1 MLIKLLLTALM
12 MCTAFCTAAADD
24 EIILDKGNYQVAI
37 WESDW
42 QNFVSEYAAFE
53 TPEALLEYA
62 ANAIDGIVEITGHEN
77 WMDVYSQPKVI
88 LDSTTEGTQIA
99 GGYYSNR
106 KPMPIVY
113 LNSGDMQHG
122 VAALTHELTHIVCQN
137 YSSLFLREGLAQYL
151 NWMIGGQEDMI
162 LFELNPHFVCQNII
176 RKSEANK
183 EYLYEIGRFSEQ
195 KLRQWIKK
203 GKSASF
209 YIASYSF
216 AKYLIETYGMESYM
230 AVYGAKSEEAYTAVI
245 GKPLEEIQTDW
256 LACCDAFEG
265 MYDREMYLDDISER
279 LVHHGADETAARKM
293 AEAILNQLE

>member
-1 MLIKLLLTALM
+1 MLMKLLLTALM
-12 MCTAFCTAAADD
+12 MCMAFCTAAADD

-42 QNFVSEYAAFE
+42 QNFVSEHAAFE

-77 WMDVYSQPKVI
+77 WMDVYSQPKVT

-99 GGYYSNR
+99 GGFYSN
-106 KPMPIVY
+106 KNPKPIVY

-122 VAALTHELTHIVCQN
+122 VAAITQELTLIVCQH
-137 YSSLFLREGLAQYL
+137 YESLYLRVGLAQYM
-151 NWMIGGQEDMI
+151 NWMIGNQENKI
-162 LFELNPHFVCQNII
+162 LFELNPHLVFQNII
-176 RKSEANK
+176 RKNK
-183 EYLYEIGRFSEQ
+183 ENEGYLLETGTFIDQSVRT
-195 KLRQWIKK
+195 LMKK

-209 YIASYSF
+209 YITSYSF

-256 LACCDAFEG
+256 LACLDTFEG
-265 MYDREMYLDDISER
+265 LYDRDMYLKDISER
-279 LVHHGADETAARKM
+279 LVCHGTDEMAARKM